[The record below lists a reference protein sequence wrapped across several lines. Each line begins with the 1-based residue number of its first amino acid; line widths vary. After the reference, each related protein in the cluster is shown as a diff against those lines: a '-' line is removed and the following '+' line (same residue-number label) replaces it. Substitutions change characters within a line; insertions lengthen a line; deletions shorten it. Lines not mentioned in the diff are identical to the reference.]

1 MRMIA
6 ESFQLWTLGLCTAVS
21 VVIITL
27 TAVCW
32 MWWKRR
38 PGGDNDMQDNDMDPA
53 QRVKVHDRLA
63 QLAMPTVGDAA
74 HDDAA

>member
-38 PGGDNDMQDNDMDPA
+38 GAEENDMLDADMDPA
-53 QRVKVHDRLA
+53 QRTKIHDRLA
-63 QLAMPTVGDAA
+63 QLGTPTVSDVARHDAA
-74 HDDAA
+74 

>member
-32 MWWKRR
+32 MWWKRQTT
-38 PGGDNDMQDNDMDPA
+38 GENDAQDNDMDPA
-53 QRVKVHDRLA
+53 QRIKVHDRLA
-63 QLAMPTVGDAA
+63 QLATPTVDDAVHHDAA
-74 HDDAA
+74 

>member
-6 ESFQLWTLGLCTAVS
+6 ESFQLWTLGLCMAVS

-27 TAVCW
+27 TGVCW

-38 PGGDNDMQDNDMDPA
+38 TVGENDMPDSDIDPV
-53 QRVKVHDRLA
+53 QQVKIHDRLA
-63 QLAMPTVGDAA
+63 QLTTPSVEEAAHHDAA
-74 HDDAA
+74 

>member
-6 ESFQLWTLGLCTAVS
+6 ESFQLWTVGLCMAVS
-21 VVIITL
+21 VVILTL

-38 PGGDNDMQDNDMDPA
+38 SAGENDMQDSDIDPV
-53 QRVKVHDRLA
+53 QRGKIHDRLA
-63 QLAMPTVGDAA
+63 QLTTPTVSEATHHDAA
-74 HDDAA
+74 